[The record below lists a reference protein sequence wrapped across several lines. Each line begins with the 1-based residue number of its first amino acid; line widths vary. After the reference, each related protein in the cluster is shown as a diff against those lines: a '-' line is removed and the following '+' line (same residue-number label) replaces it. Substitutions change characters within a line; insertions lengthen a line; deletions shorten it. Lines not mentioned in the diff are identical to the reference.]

1 MDMLSAGLTLL
12 LIMDPLGNIPLF
24 LSVLKTVDDESRK
37 RQILIRELCFAL
49 LVLLIF
55 LFVGQYLLLWL
66 NLRQEAVSIAGGIVL
81 FLISLRMI
89 FPTEK
94 GIMGEMPAGEPFFVP
109 LAVPLLAGPSTL
121 AMLILLAR
129 SQPDRIFEWLIAV
142 LGAWVVTSL
151 IMLSSTKLHKLLGV
165 RGLCKGTQCS
175 GKADGNGFSGNFCTD
190 AVRWNHYIPK
200 RYSITL
206 ICASL
211 DIFFP

>member
-1 MDMLSAGLTLL
+1 M
-12 LIMDPLGNIPLF
+12 
-24 LSVLKTVDDESRK
+24 
-37 RQILIRELCFAL
+37 
-49 LVLLIF
+49 LLIF
-55 LFVGQYLLLWL
+55 LFVGQYLLQWL

-165 RGLCKGTQCS
+165 RGLIAVEKLMGMVLVAISVQMLL
-175 GKADGNGFSGNFCTD
+175 DGITTYLSI
-190 AVRWNHYIPK
+190 IP
-200 RYSITL
+200 
-206 ICASL
+206 SL
-211 DIFFP
+211 

>member
-1 MDMLSAGLTLL
+1 MDILSTGLTLL

-94 GIMGEMPAGEPFFVP
+94 GIMGEMGAVFCSACGSFAGR
-109 LAVPLLAGPSTL
+109 TL
-121 AMLILLAR
+121 NI
-129 SQPDRIFEWLIAV
+129 
-142 LGAWVVTSL
+142 G
-151 IMLSSTKLHKLLGV
+151 
-165 RGLCKGTQCS
+165 
-175 GKADGNGFSGNFCTD
+175 D
-190 AVRWNHYIPK
+190 AYF
-200 RYSITL
+200 T
-206 ICASL
+206 C
-211 DIFFP
+211 

>member
-24 LSVLKTVDDESRK
+24 LSVLKTVDDLSRR

-89 FPTEK
+89 LHHRK
-94 GIMGEMPAGEPFFVP
+94 GY
-109 LAVPLLAGPSTL
+109 
-121 AMLILLAR
+121 
-129 SQPDRIFEWLIAV
+129 
-142 LGAWVVTSL
+142 
-151 IMLSSTKLHKLLGV
+151 
-165 RGLCKGTQCS
+165 
-175 GKADGNGFSGNFCTD
+175 NG
-190 AVRWNHYIPK
+190 
-200 RYSITL
+200 
-206 ICASL
+206 
-211 DIFFP
+211 